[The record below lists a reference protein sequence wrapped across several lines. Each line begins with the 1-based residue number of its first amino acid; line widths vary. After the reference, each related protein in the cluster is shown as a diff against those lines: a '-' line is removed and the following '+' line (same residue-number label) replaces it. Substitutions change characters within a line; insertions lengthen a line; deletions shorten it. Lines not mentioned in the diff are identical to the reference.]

1 VKNQDFGGVVA
12 GGEGVVA
19 GGEVGLVVASSP
31 LIMANAA
38 MTTTTAATAAP
49 ISRFLLLF
57 ILLTLLQLAAHT
69 AQLKPATALEMA
81 TPSPERNATTHNGSR
96 LPTRA
101 AAGLVAAAHSA
112 RAFTS
117 ERGVE

>member
-1 VKNQDFGGVVA
+1 MARRAGKRKGVAIATPRHLSAISTRVAQIYFGGVVAGGEDGVVA

-19 GGEVGLVVASSP
+19 GGEGWAAGGEDGVVVTSSP

-57 ILLTLLQLAAHT
+57 ILY
-69 AQLKPATALEMA
+69 P
-81 TPSPERNATTHNGSR
+81 PSTCGPLR
-96 LPTRA
+96 L
-101 AAGLVAAAHSA
+101 S
-112 RAFTS
+112 
-117 ERGVE
+117 

>member
-69 AQLKPATALEMA
+69 TQLKPATALEMA
-81 TPSPERNATTHNGSR
+81 IPSPERNATDAQWF
-96 LPTRA
+96 P
-101 AAGLVAAAHSA
+101 AAHPRRS
-112 RAFTS
+112 RTCRRCTLRPRIHF
-117 ERGVE
+117 